1 MSSGERVMNLQI
13 RQHAMDRGR
22 HHLWMILASVF
33 FLLAGSA
40 GANDVVSGQMGDS
53 FDLEE
58 EFGLGALEGFE
69 IAEESELS
77 ESRGGEATAISLQDM
92 QSNVDGNVVSGNVTT
107 GSVNIGNDAF
117 TDFDG
122 ISSVVINS
130 GNNVSIQSST
140 VVNVIIGD

>member
-1 MSSGERVMNLQI
+1 MNSHI
-13 RQHAMDRGR
+13 RQQATDRGW
-22 HHLWMILASVF
+22 HHLWMILASIL
-33 FLLAGSA
+33 FLFAGSA
-40 GANDVVSGQMGDS
+40 GANDVVPGQMGDA

-58 EFGLGALEGFE
+58 EFGLGALDGFD

-77 ESRGGEATAISLQDM
+77 ESRGGESTAISLQDM
-92 QSNVDGNVVSGNVTT
+92 RSNVDGNVVSGNVTT

-122 ISSVVINS
+122 ISSVVVNS

>member
-1 MSSGERVMNLQI
+1 MNYQS
-13 RQHAMDRGR
+13 RGQAMDRGR
-22 HHLWMILASVF
+22 HHLWMILASVL

-40 GANDVVSGQMGDS
+40 GANDVVPDQMGDS

-77 ESRGGEATAISLQDM
+77 ESRGGEATAISIQDM